1 MPTGIQMSR
10 QHPWRAANPDA
21 VIVARPSR
29 WGNPFTIAEYG
40 LDLSLALF
48 ANTASA
54 IWNPNTLGQDKTD
67 EQFDAAYRAHNA
79 WLKRIGGHPLEIMRY
94 ELAGHDLAC
103 WCGLDKRCHRD
114 ILLRLANPTSIS
126 KREA

>member
-1 MPTGIQMSR
+1 MSTRVQMTR
-10 QHPWRAANPDA
+10 QKPWRKDHPDA

-29 WGNPFTIAEYG
+29 WGNPYPVAEYG

-48 ANTASA
+48 TDTARA
-54 IWNPNTLGQDKTD
+54 MWNPNTLGQDKPD
-67 EQFDAAYRAHNA
+67 EVFDSTYKAHNA

-103 WCGLDKRCHRD
+103 WCPADQRCHAD
-114 ILLRLANPTSIS
+114 VLLELAN
-126 KREA
+126 